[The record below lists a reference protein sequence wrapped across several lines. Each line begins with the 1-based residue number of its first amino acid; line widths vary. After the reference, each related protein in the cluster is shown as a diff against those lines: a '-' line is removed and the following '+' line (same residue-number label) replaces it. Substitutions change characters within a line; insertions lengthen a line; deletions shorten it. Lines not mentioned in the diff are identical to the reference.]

1 MGRVRVAIVTFGCR
15 ANQYESDLMRGLL
28 APRFDLQDAGG
39 GVVDHSN
46 DEPADVWILN
56 ACTVTGLADR
66 KARQAARRL
75 RREHSDALV
84 IVVGCLAD
92 AVEQSLTEFT
102 DAHLLAGNAWKGHIV
117 TVVEQALSGT
127 RGLLPPTAPMLI
139 AEERSAGPSGRVR
152 AFLRIQDG
160 CARACTYCRTTQVR
174 GEPRSKPIAVV
185 VDEAERLV
193 RGGFPELVV
202 TGIDLA
208 QYAPPSGS
216 LADAVRGILAIDG
229 LVRFRLASINVS
241 GITAELVDAFA
252 SDERTCPHFHVPLQ
266 SGDDRIL
273 RRMARGYTVDD
284 YMKRISL
291 IRQALPEATF
301 GTDLIVG
308 FPGEDGEAFEN
319 TCRIVETVGYANL
332 HAFRFSPRPG
342 TRAATFDGIV
352 PEATKK
358 DRAETLGA
366 RWLETLRRIL
376 DKRIGTTQ
384 HVLVEERREGVWRG
398 YTRDYIHV
406 RFTSHEEIPIGS
418 TRPVRVT
425 GAQAEHLEGTD
436 DKRADAH

>member
-1 MGRVRVAIVTFGCR
+1 MNRARVAIVTFGCR

-28 APRFDLQDAGG
+28 ASRFDVLD
-39 GVVDHSN
+39 GVGTGPTA
-46 DEPADVWILN
+46 DEPVDVWILN

-75 RREHSDALV
+75 RREHPDALV
-84 IVVGCLAD
+84 IVVGCLAN
-92 AVEQSLTEFT
+92 AVEQGLTDFS

-117 TVVEQALSGT
+117 TVVEKALSGA
-127 RGLLPPTAPMLI
+127 RGLLPPTAAMPA
-139 AEERSAGPSGRVR
+139 AEERSTGPSGRVR

-160 CARACTYCRTTQVR
+160 CARACAYCRATQVR
-174 GEPRSKPIAVV
+174 GEPRSKPIPDVLE
-185 VDEAERLV
+185 EAEDLV
-193 RGGFPELVV
+193 RAGFPELVV

-208 QYAPPSGS
+208 QYTPPSGS
-216 LADAVRGILAIDG
+216 LADAVRAILAIEG
-229 LVRFRLASINVS
+229 LVRFRLASVNVS
-241 GITAELVDAFA
+241 GITADLVEAFA
-252 SDERTCPHFHVPLQ
+252 SDERACPHFHVPLQ
-266 SGDDRIL
+266 SGDDRVL
-273 RRMARGYTVDD
+273 QRMARGYRVDD
-284 YMKRISL
+284 YMKRIAL
-291 IRQALPEATF
+291 LRQGLPEATF

-308 FPGEDGEAFEN
+308 FPGEDDTAFEN

-342 TRAATFDGIV
+342 TRAATFDGVV
-352 PEATKK
+352 PEATKRA
-358 DRAETLGA
+358 RAEALDT
-366 RWLETLRRIL
+366 RWHETLRPIL

-406 RFTSHEEIPIGS
+406 RFTSHEEIPIGC

-436 DKRADAH
+436 DKRANAH